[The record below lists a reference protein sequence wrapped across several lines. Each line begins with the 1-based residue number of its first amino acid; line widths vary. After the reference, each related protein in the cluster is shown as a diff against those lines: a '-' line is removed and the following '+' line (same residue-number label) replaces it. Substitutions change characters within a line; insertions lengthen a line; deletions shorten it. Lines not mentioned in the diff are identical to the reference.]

1 MGFKIRHIATRFA
14 LILAIAA
21 ILPLVAYGVVS
32 ILSLRNGTRESI
44 ITGNLNVATRA
55 ADEIRRYVSGHTD
68 ILKALGADLQ
78 DTGLQRSQQDRIV
91 KNYVLEFP
99 EFREITLFDESGAPI
114 ASSRVGAPHVSVPRS
129 PVVTLSSGV
138 AMSPIR
144 VDDDLL
150 PTTVFAVHL
159 TRLNQPSGWLVG
171 EFSLEQ
177 MWRMV
182 DQIRIGDH
190 GYALV
195 VAPDGALIAHGD
207 PDKKA
212 LIAQSR
218 NMKDHPLVK
227 NQALVKD
234 LPLVAAPGVA
244 GPASVE
250 YVDENGRQQ
259 LAVSARIDELGWT
272 VIVEQPTS
280 EAYASAIALQR
291 QLTIAIGAALLVMIG
306 IGLLFGRKFIAPIFI
321 LQRGTQAVAAGDLTS
336 RVTIRTGDEFGQ
348 LGDAFN
354 AMADRLVELQEDVKR
369 QERQAMFGRVAA
381 GIVHDLSHPIQNI
394 GNSARL
400 LIRDDLDAE
409 SRESFHRTIDRE
421 LVTLKRFMEDLRNV
435 VKPKPI
441 ERFAMDVNGPLAEI
455 VEAMRVEGERNAVTV
470 EAHYADEPLVMEGD
484 RFALGRVFRNLIT
497 NAIQATEPGG
507 RVSIATARAGD
518 QVVISVA
525 DTGSGIPAD
534 RLSRIF
540 DDFVTTK
547 RRGLGLGLAIS
558 KRIVEQ
564 LDGKITVESEVG
576 RGTAFTLRFPARNDL
591 TARAAA
597 S

>member
-1 MGFKIRHIATRFA
+1 MGFRIRHIATRFA
-14 LILAIAA
+14 LILTIAA

-55 ADEIRRYVSGHTD
+55 AEEIRRYVTGHTD

-144 VDDDLL
+144 VDNDLL

-171 EFSLEQ
+171 EFSLEE

-212 LIAQSR
+212 LIARSR
-218 NMKDHPLVK
+218 NMKDHPLVNDRPLVK
-227 NQALVKD
+227 AQPLVKD
-234 LPLVAAPGVA
+234 QPPVAAPAVA
-244 GPASVE
+244 RPASVE

-259 LAVSARIDELGWT
+259 LAVSARIDE
-272 VIVEQPTS
+272 
-280 EAYASAIALQR
+280 
-291 QLTIAIGAALLVMIG
+291 
-306 IGLLFGRKFIAPIFI
+306 
-321 LQRGTQAVAAGDLTS
+321 
-336 RVTIRTGDEFGQ
+336 
-348 LGDAFN
+348 
-354 AMADRLVELQEDVKR
+354 
-369 QERQAMFGRVAA
+369 
-381 GIVHDLSHPIQNI
+381 
-394 GNSARL
+394 
-400 LIRDDLDAE
+400 
-409 SRESFHRTIDRE
+409 
-421 LVTLKRFMEDLRNV
+421 
-435 VKPKPI
+435 
-441 ERFAMDVNGPLAEI
+441 
-455 VEAMRVEGERNAVTV
+455 
-470 EAHYADEPLVMEGD
+470 
-484 RFALGRVFRNLIT
+484 
-497 NAIQATEPGG
+497 
-507 RVSIATARAGD
+507 
-518 QVVISVA
+518 
-525 DTGSGIPAD
+525 
-534 RLSRIF
+534 
-540 DDFVTTK
+540 
-547 RRGLGLGLAIS
+547 
-558 KRIVEQ
+558 
-564 LDGKITVESEVG
+564 
-576 RGTAFTLRFPARNDL
+576 
-591 TARAAA
+591 
-597 S
+597 